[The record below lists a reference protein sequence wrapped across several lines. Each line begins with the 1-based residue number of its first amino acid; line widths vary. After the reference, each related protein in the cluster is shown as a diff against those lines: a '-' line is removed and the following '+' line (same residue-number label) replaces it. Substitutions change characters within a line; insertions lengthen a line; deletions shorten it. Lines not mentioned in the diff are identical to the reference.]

1 MTPDTRAVTPY
12 PRQMKGR
19 IGTDGENGPSSSANN
34 PAGAPPLDWHSDLP
48 DPAGAIRLAG
58 DFYNEHDQSNASAI
72 IERTEDDMTLRYIV
86 GDTRD
91 VTATIPDGSIDLIF
105 TSPPFLALR
114 SYLPAD
120 HPDKHREI
128 GSEANPAA
136 FLDVLLE
143 LTAEWGRVLAPH
155 GTLAVELGDTY
166 SGSTADGGDL
176 TSPNRSGKGVGV
188 KKMGAPTVGRKKPDG
203 WPLAKSLACIPQLY
217 MIALAYGINPLTGQP
232 SPAGRWRVRNWIAWH
247 RPNPPVGAL
256 GDKWRPASSYITVAC
271 RGAKRWFDLDAV
283 RTEAQVQMGRNVPG
297 NNVKGGDDASFRFAE
312 RVDSNPAGAPP
323 LDWHTDGDLGTGH
336 IILSTQ
342 PYPGSHYA
350 TFPVDL
356 PRKIIDC
363 MCPRAVCRVC
373 GVARERVTG
382 DAEYVKP
389 DGRAHQFHGD
399 GFETNE
405 GLANRR
411 KVTGADNGNMTRGA
425 PTLGW
430 TDCGCDPADPMVN
443 RSTDGR
449 WALDS
454 ERWRSGI
461 VYDPFAGSG
470 TTLEAAQDLGRDG
483 IGADLDER
491 NSWLA
496 RERLGMF
503 AEFETLEPE
512 VVDIVS
518 DLL

>member
-1 MTPDTRAVTPY
+1 MTTSSTWIIACRSGKRWFDLDAVRTEPVRGPRPNETNRTGVGHGGPLREGATTPGLSR
-12 PRQMKGR
+12 P
-19 IGTDGENGPSSSANN
+19 EW
-34 PAGAPPLDWHSDLP
+34 AGAPPLDWHSDLP
-48 DPAGAIRLAG
+48 DPAGTIRLAD
-58 DFYNEHDQSNASAI
+58 DFYSEHDQSNASAI
-72 IERTEDDMTLRYIV
+72 IERTEEDMTLRYIV

-91 VTATIPDGSIDLIF
+91 ATATIEDGTVDLIF

-120 HPDKHREI
+120 HEHKHREI

-136 FLDVLLE
+136 FLDVLLQ

-166 SGSTADGGDL
+166 SGSSEAGWQRDKGEYRREVRSAVSAAGTL
-176 TSPNRSGKGVGV
+176 T
-188 KKMGAPTVGRKKPDG
+188 GAKRATG
-203 WPLAKSLACIPQLY
+203 WPLAKSLAGIPQLY

-232 SPAGRWRVRNWIAWH
+232 SPAGRWRVRNWLAWH

-271 RGAKRWFDLDAV
+271 KGAKRWFDLDAV
-283 RTEAQVQMGRNVPG
+283 RHEPVN
-297 NNVKGGDDASFRFAE
+297 GDDDRSTRAVWQVTGSRHDDGLPF
-312 RVDSNPAGAPP
+312 VNGGNPAGAPP
-323 LDWHTDGDLGTGH
+323 LDWHVDGDLGVGH

-363 MCPRAVCRVC
+363 MCPRQVCRVC
-373 GVARERVTG
+373 GVARERVTENPNAG
-382 DAEYVKP
+382 TGSNQYQAAALNPTGIKTWDRPHVAE
-389 DGRAHQFHGD
+389 R
-399 GFETNE
+399 E
-405 GLANRR
+405 
-411 KVTGADNGNMTRGA
+411 
-425 PTLGW
+425 TLGW
-430 TDCGCDPADPMVN
+430 SDCGH
-443 RSTDGR
+443 
-449 WALDS
+449 DS
-454 ERWRSGI
+454 WRPGI

-491 NSWLA
+491 NAWLA

-503 AEFETLEPE
+503 AEFDTLHPST
-512 VVDIVS
+512 VDIVS